1 LPFVLGQLQNGMSLK
16 SLVLAPAGSGTV
28 EPLDQMSGNYLFDLD
43 LDGTIGRGDGRVIKM
58 NKLHTVP

>member
-1 LPFVLGQLQNGMSLK
+1 MSLK

>member
-1 LPFVLGQLQNGMSLK
+1 MLGDANQNQIVDVPDIQGVK
-16 SLVLAPAGSGTV
+16 DHTGQT
-28 EPLDQMSGNYLFDLD
+28 LDQMSGNYLFDLN